1 MYRSQCARHFKS
13 VLTLLFLFLAAGI
26 LAAQPGGTIRGTVTL
41 ATNGEPVHRAT
52 VMLVELSRVAETDEQ
67 GYYIFEEV
75 PEGVYDIL
83 SYLAIVSAPG
93 QLIEVSAGQTLV
105 VDFELSISPLKH
117 EITVTARQ
125 RQETTFETVQSVTTV
140 DSFEMAESMASS
152 IGEVLE
158 GKAGVAKRS
167 FGPGSARPV
176 VRGFDGDRVLV
187 VQDGVR
193 LGSLGSQSGDHAEPI
208 DATNVERLEVVK
220 GPATL
225 LYGSN
230 AVGGVVNAVTGHQD
244 YHREPHEGLRGQ
256 VSSVAGSN
264 GGQAGA
270 SANAEFGRD
279 KWLFWGGGG
288 GQRSGDYTT
297 PLGEVENSKTRINNA
312 RAGVGWFDDKGF
324 ASLGYA
330 LSDGRFGVPFADVLG
345 DPEEEE
351 EFPVIDQDFHW
362 NNVRF
367 SGGFSN
373 IESIVEDF
381 RLILSY
387 TDWQHDEL
395 EILGGGI
402 EEVGTTFHNDQFVY
416 RGVFEQQS
424 AGPLSGSFGFW
435 GLHRQYDV
443 VGEEALSPPVDQN
456 AFALFALE
464 ELNFDRVKLQL
475 GARVE
480 HTSYQPKGLVLRGE
494 EGEEELVALPERN
507 FTGFSG
513 GAGIRVGL
521 WENGAFVAN
530 YTGSYR
536 APALEELYNFGP
548 HLGLLSFEIGD
559 PNLKRERSNGLDL
572 SLRHS
577 SDRLQGE
584 ANFFYYDINDFV
596 FLAPT
601 GEVVDGLVEGVYSQ
615 GDSRF
620 VGTELTLDV
629 ALQESV
635 WLFFGFDWVD
645 AQLTETGTPL
655 PRIPPLRARI
665 GLDLRRG
672 GLSVRPE
679 VVLTDRQDQLFPTE
693 TQTAGSTVV
702 NLKTSYMLPR
712 KHFAH
717 HFSANVFNLGDRL
730 YRNHLSFIKELA
742 PEMGRGV
749 RFSYV
754 VKFF

>member
-1 MYRSQCARHFKS
+1 MYRSRCAGYFRS
-13 VLTLLFLFLAAGI
+13 ALTVLVLFLGAGF
-26 LAAQPGGTIRGTVTL
+26 LAAQPGGIIQGTVTL

-52 VMLVELSRVAETDEQ
+52 VMLVQLSQVAETDEQ
-67 GYYIFEEV
+67 GYYIFQEV
-75 PEGVYDIL
+75 PEGVYDIV

-93 QLIEVSAGQTLV
+93 RLIEVSAGQTQV

-158 GKAGVAKRS
+158 GQAGVAKRS
-167 FGPGSARPV
+167 FGPGNARPV

-193 LGSLGSQSGDHAEPI
+193 MGSLGSQSGDHAEPI

-270 SANAEFGRD
+270 SANAEFGHE
-279 KWLFWGGGG
+279 KGLFWGGGG

-324 ASLGYA
+324 VSVGYA
-330 LSDGRFGVPFADVLG
+330 LSDGRFGVPFANQLR

-351 EFPVIDQDFHW
+351 ELLAVDQDFRW
-362 NNVRF
+362 NNLRF
-367 SGGFSN
+367 SGGFSDL
-373 IESIVEDF
+373 ESFVEDF
-381 RLILSY
+381 RLTLSY

-395 EILGGGI
+395 EILEDNL
-402 EEVGTTFHNDQFVY
+402 EEVGTTFHNNQFVY
-416 RGVFEQQS
+416 RGVSEQQRT
-424 AGPLSGSFGFW
+424 GPLSGSFGFW

-480 HTSYQPKGLVLRGE
+480 HTTYQPKGMILR
-494 EGEEELVALPERN
+494 EEELVTLPDRD

-521 WENGAFVAN
+521 WDNGAFVAN

-559 PNLKRERSNGLDL
+559 PNLQRERSHGLDL

-577 SDRLQGE
+577 ADRLQGE
-584 ANFFYYDINDFV
+584 ANFFYYDIKDFV

-601 GEVVDGLVEGVYSQ
+601 GEVVDGLSEGVYSQ
-615 GDSRF
+615 GNARF
-620 VGTELTLDV
+620 LGTELNLGV
-629 ALQESV
+629 ALQDAV
-635 WLFFGFDWVD
+635 WLFLGLDWVD
-645 AQLTETGTPL
+645 AQLTDTGTPL
-655 PRIPPLRARI
+655 PRIPPLRTRI

-679 VVLTDRQDQLFPTE
+679 VVLTDSQDQLFPTE
-693 TQTAGSTVV
+693 TRTAGSTVV
-702 NLKTSYMLPR
+702 NLKTSYTLPR
-712 KHFAH
+712 KHFSH